1 MKVITRDSPL
11 PTETREL
18 RRGLW
23 TSLDCN
29 LRQTAREGLA
39 EALRSIF
46 VETLKYQGGLK
57 LGKRRSLRDRVA
69 MLRLHLVLRSGDD
82 GLRRRS

>member
-18 RRGLW
+18 RRELW
-23 TSLDCN
+23 TSVDCN
-29 LRQTAREGLA
+29 LRRTPREGLA

-46 VETLKYQGGLK
+46 VETLKNGAG
-57 LGKRRSLRDRVA
+57 S
-69 MLRLHLVLRSGDD
+69 SWW
-82 GLRRRS
+82 